1 MRLILPVMVFN
12 IVAEL
17 STLLWITR
25 QLFDFQYTYIHIFII
40 IAVGMWINSQ
50 QYCGKHIKYHACGQ
64 PVKHILY
71 ACHAPVY
78 PTLL

>member
-25 QLFDFQYTYIHIFII
+25 QLFDFQYTYIHILII
-40 IAVGMWINSQ
+40 IAVGMWIKSQ
-50 QYCGKHIKYHACGQ
+50 QYCGKHIKNHACGQ

>member
-25 QLFDFQYTYIHIFII
+25 QLFDFQYTYIHILII

-50 QYCGKHIKYHACGQ
+50 QYCENI
-64 PVKHILY
+64 
-71 ACHAPVY
+71 
-78 PTLL
+78 